1 MTFVRIIF
9 CRISN
14 TKMTAMQKFY
24 MAFGL
29 VAFLVKVTCL
39 MYFILFAHTLW
50 VSSNVEL
57 FVIYNSSSV

>member
-24 MAFGL
+24 LAFGL
-29 VAFLVKVTCL
+29 VASLVKDKCL
-39 MYFILFAHTLW
+39 MYFILFAHTLGI
-50 VSSNVEL
+50 VVVLSYL
-57 FVIYNSSSV
+57 